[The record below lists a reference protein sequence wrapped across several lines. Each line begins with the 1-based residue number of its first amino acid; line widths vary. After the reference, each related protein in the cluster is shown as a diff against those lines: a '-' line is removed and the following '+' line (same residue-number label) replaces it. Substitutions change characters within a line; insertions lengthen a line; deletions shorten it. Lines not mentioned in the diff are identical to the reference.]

1 MRRALVV
8 LAVLG
13 LANPVFTA
21 WASTSRG
28 PAAPRIGVVVSD
40 AWFDAAGVNPAAYEL
55 ALARAGANAV
65 RRRASEGL
73 DGLDGLVLVGGGDVD
88 PVRDAAEL
96 ELIREAERRG
106 RPVLA
111 ICRGAQV
118 LATACGGR
126 LEALD
131 EERAGRHGVSI
142 RSLAAH
148 DVDVAPGTRTSAMYG
163 RPRLRVSSTHAFGI
177 ADAGPRL
184 AVAARSD
191 DGVIEAV
198 EAAGAGWWAVGL
210 QWHPEWEGLAAPS
223 RLAPF
228 RALVRAAKHPL

>member
-1 MRRALVV
+1 VRRALGV
-8 LAVLG
+8 LAVLE

-40 AWFDAAGVNPAAYEL
+40 AWFDAAGINPAAYEV

-65 RRRASEGL
+65 RRHADEGL

-88 PVRDAAEL
+88 PLRDAAEL

-106 RPVLA
+106 VPVLA

-118 LATACGGR
+118 LATAFGGR
-126 LEALD
+126 LEPLD
-131 EERAGRHGVSI
+131 GARAGRHGVSI
-142 RSLAAH
+142 RSLSAH
-148 DVDVAPGTRTSAMYG
+148 GVDLVPGTRAAAMYAG
-163 RPRLRVSSTHAFGI
+163 PGLRVSSTHAFAI
-177 ADAGPRL
+177 AEAGPRL
-184 AVAARSD
+184 RVAARSD

-198 EAAGAGWWAVGL
+198 ESAGGWWAVGL
-210 QWHPEWEGLAAPS
+210 QWHPEWEGLGSSA

-228 RALVRAAKHPL
+228 RALVSVTKHPV